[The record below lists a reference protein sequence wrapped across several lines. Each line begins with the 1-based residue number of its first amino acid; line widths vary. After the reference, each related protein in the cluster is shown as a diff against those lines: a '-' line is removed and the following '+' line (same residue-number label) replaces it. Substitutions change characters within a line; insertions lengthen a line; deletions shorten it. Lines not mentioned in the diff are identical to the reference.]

1 MSGTRQGSAC
11 WDRSRP
17 TAAAPVAGQQ
27 LPFPGGL
34 TFESQP
40 ARLDGRCTKRDRRQE
55 DDEGGESLGEEGK
68 GKGEGRTINLVP
80 GPCAYGVGRQG
91 SPGDNLSPWISV
103 QMAGQGTPE
112 DPPLIDLG
120 GKTENLALLWAP
132 ASNQLYRTRPAWL
145 LVSSFPFF
153 FLFSSSSQVI
163 CADPRGSEQ
172 GDVRGSRGARG
183 EI

>member
-1 MSGTRQGSAC
+1 MSATRRGSAC

-55 DDEGGESLGEEGK
+55 DDERGEE
-68 GKGEGRTINLVP
+68 GEGRTINLVP
-80 GPCAYGVGRQG
+80 GPRAYGIGRQG
-91 SPGDNLSPWISV
+91 CPGDNLSPWISV

-112 DPPLIDLG
+112 DPLLLI
-120 GKTENLALLWAP
+120 
-132 ASNQLYRTRPAWL
+132 
-145 LVSSFPFF
+145 
-153 FLFSSSSQVI
+153 
-163 CADPRGSEQ
+163 
-172 GDVRGSRGARG
+172 
-183 EI
+183 

>member
-55 DDEGGESLGEEGK
+55 DDEGGGRTGGGREEK
-68 GKGEGRTINLVP
+68 GKAGRLT
-80 GPCAYGVGRQG
+80 
-91 SPGDNLSPWISV
+91 
-103 QMAGQGTPE
+103 
-112 DPPLIDLG
+112 
-120 GKTENLALLWAP
+120 
-132 ASNQLYRTRPAWL
+132 
-145 LVSSFPFF
+145 
-153 FLFSSSSQVI
+153 
-163 CADPRGSEQ
+163 
-172 GDVRGSRGARG
+172 
-183 EI
+183 